1 MLHTC
6 IQVVVTMDQAIYYW
20 GKNLF
25 RQVSAC
31 DSTHPLMTSSLHHH
45 LTSHIQQPSSSPNGP
60 KEYKRSRE
68 KQKMPT
74 GSNSVLPQQVTDAF
88 LGDTVVQLSCG
99 SFHSLLLTSAGE
111 VFSWGSNGSGQLGHP
126 QTSELVRFL
135 CSCTS
140 EMEWVWQ

>member
-1 MLHTC
+1 MA
-6 IQVVVTMDQAIYYW
+6 MDQAIYYW

-25 RQVSAC
+25 RQVSTHTC
-31 DSTHPLMTSSLHHH
+31 TCKTRYSTHPRMTSSLRHH

-126 QTSELVRFL
+126 QTSELVRKSTCVYIMYVYML
-135 CSCTS
+135 
-140 EMEWVWQ
+140 